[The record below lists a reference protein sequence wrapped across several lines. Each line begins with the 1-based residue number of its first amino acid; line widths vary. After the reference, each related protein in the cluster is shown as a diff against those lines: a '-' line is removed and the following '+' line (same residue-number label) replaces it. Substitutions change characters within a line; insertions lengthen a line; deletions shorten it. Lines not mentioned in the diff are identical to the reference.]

1 MEISYN
7 VLLSSLLSL
16 HTFIQINGGSSS
28 DISFLR
34 LIDFLKFSRL
44 TPLLE
49 YGLLEEKDIGQNGK
63 ESCAMTIPNIQTFR
77 DLLSLLFKTRQ
88 RDE

>member
-7 VLLSSLLSL
+7 VLLSSLLSP

-28 DISFLR
+28 DLSFLR
-34 LIDFLKFSRL
+34 LIDFLKISRL

-49 YGLLEEKDIGQNGK
+49 YGLLEEKDIWSEREGELRNDDSK
-63 ESCAMTIPNIQTFR
+63 HSDIP
-77 DLLSLLFKTRQ
+77 
-88 RDE
+88 

>member
-28 DISFLR
+28 NISFLR

-49 YGLLEEKDIGQNGK
+49 YGLLEEKDIWSERKGGLHNDDSKHPDIPWPSFFVIQN
-63 ESCAMTIPNIQTFR
+63 ETER
-77 DLLSLLFKTRQ
+77 
-88 RDE
+88 

>member
-7 VLLSSLLSL
+7 VLLSSLLSP
-16 HTFIQINGGSSS
+16 HTFIQINRGSST

-44 TPLLE
+44 TLLLE
-49 YGLLEEKDIGQNGK
+49 YGLLEEKDIWLEREGVLRNYD
-63 ESCAMTIPNIQTFR
+63 SNI
-77 DLLSLLFKTRQ
+77 
-88 RDE
+88 

>member
-16 HTFIQINGGSSS
+16 HTFIQVNGGSSS

-44 TPLLE
+44 TPLLK
-49 YGLLEEKDIGQNGK
+49 YGLLQKKKRLVRTGMRVAQ
-63 ESCAMTIPNIQTFR
+63 
-77 DLLSLLFKTRQ
+77 
-88 RDE
+88 

>member
-44 TPLLE
+44 TPLLG
-49 YGLLEEKDIGQNGK
+49 YGLLQEKDVWSEREGGLRNNDSK
-63 ESCAMTIPNIQTFR
+63 HPDIP
-77 DLLSLLFKTRQ
+77 
-88 RDE
+88 